1 MFEHEPVDTTPDIPP
16 SPEPLLN
23 FSDILIKKNKGK
35 NKTAKKI
42 RQKYKNIRQNKDKI
56 ENLTKQ
62 VIKEMKKSNYL
73 ETDNVELVNYN
84 DDINI
89 DDISTAGDVEI
100 ENMSDAE
107 TIDYDKVN
115 KDIPQQHAKRIIKK
129 YRNLK
134 RKAAINNKNKT
145 KKEKMIMLSLLN
157 KYLSTREIG

>member
-1 MFEHEPVDTTPDIPP
+1 
-16 SPEPLLN
+16 
-23 FSDILIKKNKGK
+23 
-35 NKTAKKI
+35 
-42 RQKYKNIRQNKDKI
+42 
-56 ENLTKQ
+56 
-62 VIKEMKKSNYL
+62 MKKSNCL

-89 DDISTAGDVEI
+89 DNISTAGDVET

-107 TIDYDKVN
+107 TADYDKVN
-115 KDIPQQHAKRIIKK
+115 KDITQQHAKRIIKK

>member
-1 MFEHEPVDTTPDIPP
+1 
-16 SPEPLLN
+16 
-23 FSDILIKKNKGK
+23 
-35 NKTAKKI
+35 
-42 RQKYKNIRQNKDKI
+42 
-56 ENLTKQ
+56 
-62 VIKEMKKSNYL
+62 MKKSNCL

-89 DDISTAGDVEI
+89 DNISTAGDVET

-107 TIDYDKVN
+107 TVDYDKVN
-115 KDIPQQHAKRIIKK
+115 KDITQQHAKRIIKK